1 MFYFFEGE
9 NLDIRIK
16 IIVFA
21 LFYLFFIIAIKE
33 CVTLQD
39 NGTNSSFF
47 YLGNIIETLAEIAS
61 EFIDPRILLLDL
73 ERSID

>member
-21 LFYLFFIIAIKE
+21 LFYLFLIIAIKE

-47 YLGNIIETLAEIAS
+47 T
-61 EFIDPRILLLDL
+61 
-73 ERSID
+73 